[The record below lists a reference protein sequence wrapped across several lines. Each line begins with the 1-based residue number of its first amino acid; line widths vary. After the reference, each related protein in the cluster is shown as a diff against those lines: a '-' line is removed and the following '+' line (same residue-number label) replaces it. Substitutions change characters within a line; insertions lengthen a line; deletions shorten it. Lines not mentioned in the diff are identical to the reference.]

1 MDNPETLSILGKQN
15 TGRRQEREIKHR
27 REVRERQNTGRRQ
40 ERETKHRMEVRERE
54 RQDGGKRDKTQDGGK
69 RERQIIGRR

>member
-27 REVRERQNTGRRQ
+27 REA
-40 ERETKHRMEVRERE
+40 RERE
-54 RQDGGKRDKTQDGGK
+54 RDKIQDGGK
-69 RERQIIGRR
+69 REREKIQDGGKRER